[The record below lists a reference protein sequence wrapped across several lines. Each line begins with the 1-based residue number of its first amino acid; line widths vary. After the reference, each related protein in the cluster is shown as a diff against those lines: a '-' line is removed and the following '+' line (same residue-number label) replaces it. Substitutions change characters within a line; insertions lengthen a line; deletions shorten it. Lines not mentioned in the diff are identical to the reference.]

1 MEYIKL
7 NNGIE
12 MPKLG
17 YGTFR
22 LKDEECADAVAGAI
36 ECGYRLIDTAEA
48 YGNEAAVGE
57 GIRKSSIDRDEL
69 FIVTKINFTSFE
81 HPEASIKNS
90 FKFLGTDHID
100 LMLIHWPFGNYYAAW
115 RVMEKYYED
124 GSIRALGVS
133 NFEPSQ
139 LVDLIG
145 YNKVAPVVD
154 QVDTNLYCQKRHERS
169 WMDRKNVAHMAY
181 APLGQG
187 RNNAMFDEPV
197 LKDIAQKYGK
207 TPVQTAL
214 RYLTQKDI
222 IVIPMSRSKEHI
234 MQNIDVFDFSL
245 TEEEMAALEQLDK
258 GEKYA
263 RHSNDPERV
272 EWSLTI

>member
-1 MEYIKL
+1 MEYVRL
-7 NNGIE
+7 NNGME

-17 YGTFR
+17 FGTFR
-22 LKDEECADAVAGAI
+22 LKDEECTEAVAGAV

-57 GIRKSSIDRDEL
+57 GIRRSGIDRSEL

-81 HPEASIKNS
+81 HPHETIENS
-90 FKFLGTDHID
+90 FRNLGTDYID

-115 RVMEKYYED
+115 REMEKYHEE
-124 GSIRALGVS
+124 GSIRAIGVS

-145 YNKVAPVVD
+145 YNKVAPVIN
-154 QVDTNLYCQKRHERS
+154 QIETNLYCQKRYERT
-169 WMDRKNVAHMAY
+169 WMDKYHVAHMAY

-187 RNNAMFDEPV
+187 KNNDMFREPV
-197 LKDIAQKYGK
+197 VQMLAEKYGK
-207 TPVQTAL
+207 TPVQIAL
-214 RYLTQKDI
+214 RFLIQKDI
-222 IVIPMSRSKEHI
+222 VAIPMSRSKEHVL
-234 MQNIDVFDFSL
+234 QNMDVFDL
-245 TEEEMAALEQLDK
+245 TLSDDDMAELETLDK
-258 GEKYA
+258 GPAFA
-263 RHSNDPERV
+263 RHSNDPARV